1 MSRAQL
7 AERKARLEALCLY
20 IKKPSDYDIDA
31 HADEV
36 LQIVDQLHR
45 TREWTA
51 PDGPRVHLE
60 IERGRICFRKPREKA
75 VDQPKP
81 EDGTA
86 TPEDAIEHLRPFL
99 GKKLS
104 EVGFRYFGDDKAKE
118 AELNKFLEDNGDVLF
133 ERLLGYGGDACSRD
147 LRVFVRTFKVINKS
161 GPGRKT
167 GGVPDEAL
175 VVFCDKQRTPVLVPK
190 TSYNIKN
197 PRNPKTKKAIVN
209 SSLWFVL
216 DSVDAEDELRKRPCH
231 VERLCHLMEEKDKVV
246 MAEPFRGRALRPSK
260 DYAFCTQ
267 ASTALAPVSRG
278 PLYPGDKVECW
289 VALHAAKYFRA
300 PTEDE
305 HAEFVASKD
314 REKATRKLHDADKK
328 RGAKQKKLKAMTA
341 TGALG

>member
-147 LRVFVRTFKVINKS
+147 LRVFVRTFKVINNQVLEE
-161 GPGRKT
+161 R
-167 GGVPDEAL
+167 L
-175 VVFCDKQRTPVLVPK
+175 VVSRTRPSLCFAISKNARVSSQMLQHQKPQKPQNEKSDCELELV
-190 TSYNIKN
+190 
-197 PRNPKTKKAIVN
+197 VC
-209 SSLWFVL
+209 L

-231 VERLCHLMEEKDKVV
+231 ATVMSLMEKDKVV
-246 MAEPFRGRALRPSK
+246 MAEPFRGRALRP
-260 DYAFCTQ
+260 
-267 ASTALAPVSRG
+267 
-278 PLYPGDKVECW
+278 
-289 VALHAAKYFRA
+289 
-300 PTEDE
+300 
-305 HAEFVASKD
+305 
-314 REKATRKLHDADKK
+314 
-328 RGAKQKKLKAMTA
+328 
-341 TGALG
+341 

>member
-86 TPEDAIEHLRPFL
+86 TPEDAMEHLRPLL
-99 GKKLS
+99 GKTFGELD
-104 EVGFRYFGDDKAKE
+104 FRYYGDDKAIE
-118 AELNKFLEDNGDVLF
+118 AELNAFRKENKDVEL
-133 ERLLGYGGDACSRD
+133 RSMVGYGGDAFDGD
-147 LRVFVRTFKVINKS
+147 LDVFLRTCKLINKP

-175 VVFCDKQRTPVLVPK
+175 VVFCEKQRTPVLVPK
-190 TSYNIKN
+190 YCYDINNPKN
-197 PRNPKTKKAIVN
+197 GKTKKAIVD
-209 SSLWFVL
+209 SSLFLVV
-216 DSVDAEDELRKRPCH
+216 DSVAAENELRKRPCH
-231 VERLCHLMEEKDKVV
+231 AERILHMMEEKDEVV
-246 MAEPFRGRALRPSK
+246 MAKPFRGRVLWPAEK
-260 DYAFCTQ
+260 YAFCTQ
-267 ASTALAPVSRG
+267 ASKALAPVSRG
-278 PLYPGDKVECW
+278 PLGAEDKVECW
-289 VALHAAKYFRA
+289 VAIHVAKHFRA
-300 PTEDE
+300 PTPDE
-305 HAEFVASKD
+305 HAAFVASKD

-328 RGAKQKKLKAMTA
+328 RGAKAKKHKATTA
-341 TGALG
+341 TGALE